1 MSLKEFFKSIYY
13 RNTLIENTEIKL
25 DEFNAVLNA
34 LKNPKRP
41 EYIKEKSKSFRKCK
55 WFYDGRNMII
65 NAFKDKIFTLYHESR
80 LKDKDKGEDVI
91 RDKNGLINCQ
101 KLDRLFFKRKRHK
114 WWTS

>member
-41 EYIKEKSKSFRKCK
+41 
-55 WFYDGRNMII
+55 
-65 NAFKDKIFTLYHESR
+65 
-80 LKDKDKGEDVI
+80 
-91 RDKNGLINCQ
+91 
-101 KLDRLFFKRKRHK
+101 
-114 WWTS
+114 